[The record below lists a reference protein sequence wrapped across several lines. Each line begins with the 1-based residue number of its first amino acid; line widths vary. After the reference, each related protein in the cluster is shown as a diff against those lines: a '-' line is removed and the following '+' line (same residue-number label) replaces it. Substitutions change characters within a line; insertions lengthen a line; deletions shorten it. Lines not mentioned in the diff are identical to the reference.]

1 MCRRDSI
8 KDNHPAIIPR
18 DIYQR
23 VQEEMARRTSKR
35 KILQKSGKTEQGKY
49 SAKYALSERLV
60 CGECGSPYKPVSYT
74 HLDVYKRQA
83 LGRARTPPAWG
94 AMARAFAMTLF
105 GYTMRHLAWPARKT
119 GGAALELKAVE
130 TPGKSPC
137 GFLPE
142 ADPYCSP
149 SSGGEL
155 RIRREQTAKQL
166 TYSNR
171 RFYK

>member
-1 MCRRDSI
+1 MKRTRSWPVSLPEGA
-8 KDNHPAIIPR
+8 PAAPRHLEKFIPA
-18 DIYQR
+18 
-23 VQEEMARRTSKR
+23 VRRT
-35 KILQKSGKTEQGKY
+35 TETV
-49 SAKYALSERLV
+49 ERHAARAMTPRA
-60 CGECGSPYKPVSYT
+60 S
-74 HLDVYKRQA
+74 A